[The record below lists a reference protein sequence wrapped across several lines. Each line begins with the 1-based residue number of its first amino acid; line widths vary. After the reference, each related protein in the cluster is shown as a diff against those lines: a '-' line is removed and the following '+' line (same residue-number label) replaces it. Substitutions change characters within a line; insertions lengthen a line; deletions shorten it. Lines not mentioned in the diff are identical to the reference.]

1 MRSRFPWL
9 VALMVITL
17 CAVMLQAKRSM
28 TAVLE
33 VAPDPAHPGEALAV
47 TTSLTNNTNVVAAVT
62 VSVHMRG
69 PCGEAASKTYKL
81 LLNAHQSDT
90 SKASF
95 QAPNCIGGYQATLT
109 VSDDRDSALLG
120 ETTKAFEIAKPVIA
134 TTGGKESK

>member
-9 VALMVITL
+9 VVLMVIIL
-17 CAVMLQAKRSM
+17 CAVMLQAKRSV

-47 TTSLTNNTNVVAAVT
+47 TSSLTNNTNEVAVVT

-69 PCGEAASKTYKL
+69 PCGETASKAYKL

-95 QAPNCIGGYQATLT
+95 QAPSCVGGYQATLT
-109 VSDDRDSALLG
+109 VSDDRNSALLG
-120 ETTKAFEIAKPVIA
+120 ETTKAFEIAKPVSA
-134 TTGGKESK
+134 TANGK